1 MIRLKLPL
9 TVEEDLTLSFW
20 ILLVNLL
27 ILLGGAGNGE
37 EETKTLST
45 RTEERS
51 QAGPSSLDFRLFQ
64 HWLLGFQLRLHVC
77 NSIGCRP
84 KCVQA
89 LLQAVLQRS
98 YCILGTPKRSK
109 KALQFYHPKLLS
121 CLQSHMFFQRMGSQD
136 LGILIP
142 KHHINAKPLET
153 RALEVAFYGLELPAR
168 LRARTCQLNPVPLFD
183 LAVQAG
189 TRTGGFEN
197 LRPSWTKRSA
207 PDRK

>member
-37 EETKTLST
+37 EETKTLSTNST

-109 KALQFYHPKLLS
+109 KAVQFYTAPQAAKLLAELHVFPKNGLPRFGLGFWFPNITS
-121 CLQSHMFFQRMGSQD
+121 MRNLWRHVLWRWPSTD
-136 LGILIP
+136 LSSRLVSEP
-142 KHHINAKPLET
+142 E
-153 RALEVAFYGLELPAR
+153 PA
-168 LRARTCQLNPVPLFD
+168 N
-183 LAVQAG
+183 
-189 TRTGGFEN
+189 
-197 LRPSWTKRSA
+197 
-207 PDRK
+207 